1 MTVTETA
8 VETVA
13 ETAAAE
19 SDLAMTAYRVARHS
33 CDVVPAPIRR
43 AWMDET
49 DARYANRCLPML
61 MANQAGWWVP
71 NPRSFTARW
80 DGAKSPLGLRIEYD
94 GERAPYPA
102 SSHFGHGIVTFH
114 IPLLIRTPPGWNLL
128 VRGPANLPK
137 DGAAPLEGLV
147 ETDWA
152 VATFTMNWKLTR
164 PGLEVEFAQGEPL
177 CMLVP
182 QRRGELERFQPG
194 FAPLARMP
202 DRDGYRAWRE
212 SRSGFLQS
220 LRRKKQQEP
229 GQADKLWQRDYMRG
243 TDPGAVTG
251 QDGFADHQRRLA
263 LRAFADPEPPPAPR
277 RCGSPGSTVA
287 SGAVPAPE
295 PVSAPELVPA
305 PELMPAPG
313 SARVPVSACPYA

>member
-1 MTVTETA
+1 MTVTEPVTEPDLAALDPTA
-8 VETVA
+8 PDL
-13 ETAAAE
+13 TA
-19 SDLAMTAYRVARHS
+19 SDLTAPDLTAPELTMTAYRVTGKP
-33 CDVVPAPIRR
+33 CDVVPAPVRR

-80 DGAKSPLGLRIEYD
+80 DGGKTPLSLRIEYD
-94 GERAPYPA
+94 GGRAPYPA
-102 SSHFGHGIVTFH
+102 SSHFGYGIVTFH
-114 IPLLIRTPPGWNLL
+114 IPLLVRTPPGWNLL

-164 PGLEVEFAQGEPL
+164 PGLEVEFAQGEPV

-182 QRRGELERFQPG
+182 QRRGDLESFRPA
-194 FAPLARMP
+194 FAPIERMP
-202 DRDGYRAWRE
+202 DRAGYRAWQA
-212 SRSGFLQS
+212 SRSGFLQN
-220 LRRKKQQEP
+220 LRTKRRDKPDE
-229 GQADKLWQRDYMRG
+229 AAKLWQRDYMLG

-251 QDGFADHQRRLA
+251 QDGFVEHQRRLA
-263 LRAFADPEPPPAPR
+263 LREFADPEPVPPSR
-277 RCGSPGSTVA
+277 RCA
-287 SGAVPAPE
+287 SSASEPVPAPTRA
-295 PVSAPELVPA
+295 PASA
-305 PELMPAPG
+305 
-313 SARVPVSACPYA
+313 SACPYA